1 MNIGNKRGITLVALV
16 ITIIILLIL
25 AGVSIQV
32 ITNTGLL
39 KNAKLAGEKDEEK
52 QTEEKLKMLLN
63 SYKIDEISKGKSL
76 VDFLDEE
83 KNKNT
88 IDDYEDKS
96 EEIDI
101 IKNNYYITVDKNGN
115 IITEIQKYG
124 PRPQVSNVKITL
136 EDGITEV
143 EENSQ
148 TIGTKLKIYFDTNME
163 NGIIKTITPELPYI
177 TNGIE
182 KNIEFEIVGT
192 VEGVDYTRKV
202 KISLEKKYM
211 KTVESLIKGV
221 SEISQSGY
229 EKISVLTNT
238 EAVSYNTN
246 IFVYKE
252 DIVLDGITDVEGAIL
267 INNIYEFGN
276 ESTDVATELNNA
288 NNMVVLKVEGNLTI
302 NEGVTLTACKSE
314 NGYGGPKGLMI
325 YCTGTLINNGTIS
338 MNARGAK
345 AEGQNVYLWKNLDES
360 YEFVPKNASVTTNRL
375 AGNGG
380 NGGSYARGEG
390 IGYGASATSYSGGT
404 GGGGYYGNYSTFAK
418 NGEENGGAGGTA
430 GSDGGAGAG
439 NPNGGTGGLLII
451 YANNIT
457 AFGEITSTGS
467 NGYYGVYGGRRRFW
481 RWIYKYFL

>member
-1 MNIGNKRGITLVALV
+1 
-16 ITIIILLIL
+16 
-25 AGVSIQV
+25 
-32 ITNTGLL
+32 
-39 KNAKLAGEKDEEK
+39 
-52 QTEEKLKMLLN
+52 
-63 SYKIDEISKGKSL
+63 
-76 VDFLDEE
+76 
-83 KNKNT
+83 
-88 IDDYEDKS
+88 
-96 EEIDI
+96 
-101 IKNNYYITVDKNGN
+101 
-115 IITEIQKYG
+115 
-124 PRPQVSNVKITL
+124 
-136 EDGITEV
+136 
-143 EENSQ
+143 
-148 TIGTKLKIYFDTNME
+148 
-163 NGIIKTITPELPYI
+163 
-177 TNGIE
+177 
-182 KNIEFEIVGT
+182 
-192 VEGVDYTRKV
+192 
-202 KISLEKKYM
+202 M

-267 INNIYEFGN
+267 TNNIYEFGN